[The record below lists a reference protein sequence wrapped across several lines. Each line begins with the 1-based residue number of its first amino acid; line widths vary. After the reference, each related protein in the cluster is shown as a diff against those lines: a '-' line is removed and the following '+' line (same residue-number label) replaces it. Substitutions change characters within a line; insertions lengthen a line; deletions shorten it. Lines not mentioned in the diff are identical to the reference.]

1 MHGKTV
7 SATEAR
13 IHFGEVLRSA
23 QDGPVVVERQGRALA
38 VVLSKELY
46 DELTARARASWQDLA
61 ARVREMVVRDRAGDP
76 LPDPARVLRAEREPQ
91 DERHGLR

>member
-13 IHFGEVLRSA
+13 IHFGEVLRNA
-23 QDGPVVVERQGRALA
+23 QDGPVVVERQGEALA
-38 VVLSKELY
+38 VVLSKQLY
-46 DELTARARASWQDLA
+46 DELTAGARASWQDLA
-61 ARVREMVVRDRAGDP
+61 ARAREMVVRDRGGEP
-76 LPDPARVLRAEREPQ
+76 LPDPARALRTEREAQ